1 MAGFLDLFIRNCQL
15 VGSPDR
21 TILIADKRSAS
32 LASHLKEISCFP
44 LVALVRQIF
53 PVPILGDLSCETKN
67 REVVRCATV
76 LGVSPRSELAARDV
90 RVASLHV
97 GYMDTDMTATINA
110 PKSDPLDIARIAID
124 GVEND
129 LYEILADD
137 LSHHVR
143 EGLARGVA
151 GLYPQLA

>member
-1 MAGFLDLFIRNCQL
+1 
-15 VGSPDR
+15 
-21 TILIADKRSAS
+21 
-32 LASHLKEISCFP
+32 
-44 LVALVRQIF
+44 
-53 PVPILGDLSCETKN
+53 
-67 REVVRCATV
+67 
-76 LGVSPRSELAARDV
+76 
-90 RVASLHV
+90 
-97 GYMDTDMTATINA
+97 MDTDMTATINA